1 MFDFSRPLRVHLL
14 AIGGSGIGPL
24 ASILAQ
30 MGHRVSGCDQGNS
43 PRLERLRAHGV
54 EVDVGHDPAHVVD
67 VDVVVA
73 STAIPTQEPELVAA
87 RQRGLPVLRR
97 SDALAALCAQRRTL
111 AVGGTHGKT
120 TTTAMLAAVLHG
132 AGSDPSFLVGGDV
145 PGLGGARWGAGEWF
159 VVEADESDGT
169 FLELGAEAVILT
181 SVEADHLDHHG
192 DFDGLCRA
200 FRRFLADAPGPRV
213 VCIDDAGVAALA
225 AGTDCIAYG
234 TSEAARYRLV
244 DLDLG
249 RDAATFTL
257 TESSVTEGRVVHGR
271 ICIPMPGLHNA
282 RNAAAAAVAALAL
295 GAEFDA
301 VVAGLAGFGGVA
313 RRYERRG
320 EAAGV
325 TFIDSYDHLPGEVA
339 AVLAATR
346 DGGWRRVV
354 CVFQPHR
361 FTRTAALWRD
371 FADAFDGADVL
382 AVTDV
387 YAAGQTPMPGVS
399 GKLIVNAVLDARP
412 GRRVAWLPTRRDL
425 LAWLPAELRAGD
437 LCLTL
442 GAGDLTTLPDEA
454 MAALTARR

>member
-1 MFDFSRPLRVHLL
+1 MLDLTVPRHVHLVGAGGTGMAPIATILL
-14 AIGGSGIGPL
+14 A
-24 ASILAQ
+24 
-30 MGHRVSGCDQGNS
+30 MGHRVSGSDQMDS
-43 PRLERLRAHGV
+43 TRLSRLRTLGGDV
-54 EVDVGHDPAHVVD
+54 RVGHAPIQVAD

-73 STAIPTQEPELVAA
+73 STAIGPSNAELEAA
-87 RQRGLPVLRR
+87 RAAGVPVWRR
-97 SDALAALCAQRRTL
+97 ADALAALCAQRRTL

-120 TTTAMLAAVLHG
+120 TTTAMLATVLRS
-132 AGSDPSFLVGGDV
+132 AGMAPSFLVGGDV
-145 PGLGGARWGAGEWF
+145 PSLEGGASWGTGEWF

-169 FLELGAEAVILT
+169 FLELGAEAVVLT

-192 DFDGLCRA
+192 DLHALRRA
-200 FRRFLADAPGPRV
+200 FVRFLADAPGPRV
-213 VCIDDAGVAALA
+213 VCLDDPGAADVAA
-225 AGTDCIAYG
+225 GIDCITYG
-234 TSEAARYRLV
+234 THDQARYRLS

-249 RDAATFTL
+249 RDTATFTL
-257 TESSVTEGRVVHGR
+257 TEGSVAHGR
-271 ICIPMPGLHNA
+271 IRVPMPGLHNA
-282 RNAAAAAVAALAL
+282 RNAAAAAVVALAL
-295 GAEFDA
+295 GADVDA
-301 VVAGLAGFGGVA
+301 ITAGLDGFGGVA

-346 DGGWRRVV
+346 DGGWKRVV

-387 YAAGQTPMPGVS
+387 YAAGQAPLPGVS
-399 GKLIVNAVLDARP
+399 GKLIVDAVLDTRP
-412 GRRVAWLPTRRDL
+412 GRRVAWLPTRRDV
-425 LAWLPAELRAGD
+425 LAWLLAELQPGD

-442 GAGDLTTLPDEA
+442 GAGDLTTLPDEVL
-454 MAALTARR
+454 AALVNRS